1 MQLKDTV
8 AVVTGGASGLGEAT
22 VRRFIAGGAAVGIMD
37 RPQSNGAKLA
47 AELGDRALF
56 VPADVTEA
64 DAVAQALDALVA
76 KYGKLTAAVNCA
88 GVGTAG
94 RVLNKQGQPHALD
107 VFEMVIKVNLVGTFN
122 VMRLAAERMFK
133 NTPNENGEKGIVIN
147 TASIA
152 AFDGQVGQVA
162 YAASKGGIVGM
173 TLPVARDLAQHG
185 IRCCVIA
192 PGTFATPMLAM
203 VSDEFKKQLEA
214 QIPFPSRLGNPAE
227 YGDLAAYI
235 VSNPYLNGEVI
246 RIDGALRM
254 PPR

>member
-1 MQLKDTV
+1 MQLKDSV

-37 RPQSNGAKLA
+37 RPNSNGAKLA
-47 AELGDRALF
+47 EELGSRALF
-56 VPADVTEA
+56 VPADVT
-64 DAVAQALDALVA
+64 DAGAVTKALDALVA
-76 KYGKLTAAVNCA
+76 KFGKLTVAVSCA
-88 GVGTAG
+88 GVGSAG
-94 RVLNKQGQPHALD
+94 RIVNKQGEPHALD
-107 VFEMVIKVNLVGTFN
+107 LFEMTIKVNLIGTFN
-122 VMRLAAERMFK
+122 VMRLAAARMFK
-133 NTPNENGEKGIVIN
+133 NTPNENGEKGVIIN

-162 YAASKGGIVGM
+162 YSASKGGVVGM
-173 TLPVARDLAQHG
+173 TLPAARDLAQNG
-185 IRCCVIA
+185 IRVCVIA

-203 VSDEFKKQLEA
+203 VTDEFKKQLEA